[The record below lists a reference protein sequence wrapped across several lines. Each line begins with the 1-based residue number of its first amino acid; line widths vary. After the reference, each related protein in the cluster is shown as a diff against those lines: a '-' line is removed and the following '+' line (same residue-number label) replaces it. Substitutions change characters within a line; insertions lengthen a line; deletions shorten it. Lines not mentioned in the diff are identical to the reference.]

1 MIALQ
6 SVVVGM
12 GLSLAGMVAAALGL
26 VPVVAGAVF
35 QELIDV
41 IAILNALRALTGAER
56 RPTTLPGWAQRRST
70 LYADHAAMADAVA
83 EIRRLADALDRL
95 PPSEAQARLEAV
107 RRFLIEDLVP
117 HEIEEDRTVYPE
129 LAAALGSDDATAALH
144 RTHVE
149 IFHLA
154 RTLDQLVGDLGPAG
168 PEPADWLDLRRLL
181 YGLDAI
187 VRLHWAQ
194 EEELYDSF
202 VAESERPSAVAA

>member
-1 MIALQ
+1 
-6 SVVVGM
+6 
-12 GLSLAGMVAAALGL
+12 MVAAALGF
-26 VPVVAGAVF
+26 VPVVAGALF

-56 RPTTLPGWAQRRST
+56 RPTTLPGWAKRRAT
-70 LYADHAAMADAVA
+70 LYADHAAMAEAIA

-95 PPSEAQARLEAV
+95 PPADAQARLEAL
-107 RRFLIEDLVP
+107 RRFLVEELVP

-129 LAAALGSDDATAALH
+129 LAAALGSDDVTAALH
-144 RTHVE
+144 RTHAE

-187 VRLHWAQ
+187 LRLHWAQ
-194 EEELYDSF
+194 EEELYDSL
-202 VAESERPSAVAA
+202 VDEAERELAPAA